1 MMKIVSTHQLPAN
14 SFSLFLTTH
23 EHVKALSHVIRMGT
37 SVSNANNQLHCLLN
51 NYKGLPVNSEHSL
64 QLSSQ
69 LLALV
74 DGLDGITNKL
84 INESLCGLLLVD
96 SGGSLTH
103 QEWAGVVHGL
113 IIDIITELLKVV
125 LDWDYALRGQL
136 LDLLCAVLLPVVDI
150 VVLADAHWA
159 TSEDNGA
166 DVVVEASSADGF
178 LVGLGCTS
186 LLCENET
193 GSDPDGGGTESKS
206 SCNGLSVV
214 YTASGNDLDVLASHW
229 GLLALAELDNGWDE
243 NSGWGISGVSTSL
256 ATLGADHINT
266 EVEALLNMLWVSDHV
281 HVENTVGVELVDNSL
296 WWDTD
301 GGNEKFSTRLD
312 NNIDELIELAL
323 GVIVATK
330 RVSSAQ
336 MRM

>member
-1 MMKIVSTHQLPAN
+1 MSKRFHMSSRFMSSISD
-14 SFSLFLTTH
+14 
-23 EHVKALSHVIRMGT
+23 
-37 SVSNANNQLHCLLN
+37 ANNQLHCLLN
-51 NYKGLPVNSEHSL
+51 NYKCLPVNSEHIL

-74 DGLDGITNKL
+74 DDLDGITNKL
-84 INESLCGLLLVD
+84 INKSLCRLLLVD
-96 SGGSLTH
+96 SGSSLTH

-125 LDWDYALRGQL
+125 LDWDYALGGEL
-136 LDLLCAVLLPVVDI
+136 LDLLCAVLLPVVDV

-159 TSEDNGA
+159 TGEDDGA
-166 DVVVEASSADGF
+166 DVVVKAGSADGL
-178 LVGLGCTS
+178 LVSLGCTS
-186 LLCENET
+186 LLSEDEA

-214 YTASGNDLDVLASHW
+214 DTASGNDLNVLASHW
-229 GLLALAELDNGWDE
+229 GLLALAKLDNGWDE
-243 NSGWGISGVSTSL
+243 NGGWGISGVSTSL

-281 HVENTVGVELVDNSL
+281 HVEDTVRVELVDNSL

-301 GGNEKFSTRLD
+301 GGNEKLSAGLD
-312 NNIDELIELAL
+312 NNIDELVELAL
-323 GVIVATK
+323 GVIVAGK
-330 RVSSAQ
+330 LVSSA
-336 MRM
+336 RMCM